1 MKRVSFKY
9 LLVSTLA
16 ILLIHQPGYAQEQFK
31 MDATASKLTVSGT
44 STVHD
49 WEIEAEDFNCE
60 ATISV
65 DGNSIADIRKID
77 FVCPVENLKSG
88 NKLMDNKTYKA
99 LNSNKY
105 PEINFQVNNSEV
117 KTTDKTKLGVKG
129 TLTINNTKKELNLV
143 FTAEPVNDNTIKV
156 KGEVPLKMSDF
167 GIVPP
172 TAMMGTMKT
181 GDDIKVTYEILL
193 KNIHETN

>member
-1 MKRVSFKY
+1 MKRVNFKY
-9 LLVSTLA
+9 LLLSTLS
-16 ILLIHQPGYAQEQFK
+16 IFLIHQPGFAQEEFK
-31 MDATASKLTVSGT
+31 MDPAASKLIVSGT

-49 WEIEAEDFNCE
+49 WEIVAEGFSCE
-60 ATISV
+60 AAISL
-65 DGNSIADIRKID
+65 DENSIAGIHKID
-77 FVCPVENLKSG
+77 FVCPAENLKSG

-99 LNSNKY
+99 LNSNKH
-105 PEINFQVNNSEV
+105 PEINFQVSNSKEESTGNTV
-117 KTTDKTKLGVKG
+117 SGVKG
-129 TLTINNTKKELNLV
+129 TLTINNTKKEVNLA
-143 FTAEPVNDNTIKV
+143 FTTEPVNDNTLRV

-193 KNIHETN
+193 KKIHETN